1 MKHSIDIIKVAKE
14 LINDQLVELN
24 KLASNLDQ
32 DFIKV
37 IELVSNCQG
46 RLIIIGLGKSGI
58 IGRKI
63 SATLNSTGTLSSFI
77 HASDALHGDSGNINF
92 TDVVMFI
99 SNSGN
104 TDELKQ
110 LMPLV
115 KKMNIL
121 TIAMTGNL
129 KSFLALESD
138 FVLNVNVSREAC
150 PNNLA
155 PTTSTTM
162 QLVMGDAMAVTL
174 LKIKNFSKEDFAK
187 YHPAGSLGKTQ
198 YGSIS
203 FM

>member
-92 TDVVMFI
+92 TDVVMFV

-110 LMPLV
+110 HAAC
-115 KKMNIL
+115 KKMNIPI
-121 TIAMTGNL
+121 IAMTGNL
-129 KSFLALESD
+129 KSFLAL
-138 FVLNVNVSREAC
+138 N
-150 PNNLA
+150 
-155 PTTSTTM
+155 
-162 QLVMGDAMAVTL
+162 Q
-174 LKIKNFSKEDFAK
+174 
-187 YHPAGSLGKTQ
+187 
-198 YGSIS
+198 IS
-203 FM
+203 C